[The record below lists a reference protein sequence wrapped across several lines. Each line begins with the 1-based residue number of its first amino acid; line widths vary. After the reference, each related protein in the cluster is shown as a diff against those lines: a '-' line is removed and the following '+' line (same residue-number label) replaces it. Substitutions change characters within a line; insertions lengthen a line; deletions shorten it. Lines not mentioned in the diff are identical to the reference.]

1 MTDAQITEL
10 LRQILEK
17 IQSGSGT
24 NRPTL
29 NVSDPELVRNL
40 SKFSDSIK
48 RATKETTFFRSFI
61 DGQKRTL
68 RSYGEIA
75 DTLKE
80 FDQSIKDTTDL
91 NKILDLQDQ
100 KSAYLQAIND
110 ERKAT
115 AANNFAVGVRNIT
128 TNFVASVGRATQEF
142 VSTLQ
147 QGGSGISIAT
157 GALTAAVDFIG
168 KSASGVGEALTGLGA
183 SIFAGSGPLVKLKV
197 LGAALAGTGLTLQA
211 FGGVTDTVKF
221 GLKVLSEELTK
232 AVDTFYKITSAGA
245 LFADGVTGFRNAA
258 FDAEISTKDLADAVK
273 VSSESLYTSGL
284 DIGSGVTLIGKVFKS
299 GGDEFKR
306 RLLNLGYNFQEQ
318 AELIA
323 DTMKYLSLA
332 GQRNIKDMAPE
343 SLRVETEKYARN
355 LKLISAITG
364 DDAKKRMESAR
375 QSMANAAVQAELAK
389 MDKKTREQFQADLT
403 LVDEEYRSA
412 VLQQRLLGTV
422 VDKNVAIMMG
432 MAPELGESIT
442 AMAANLGRG
451 TDVMGRIREQF
462 ASNLRASIEAGKFTE
477 VGLTAVAQA
486 QGTGTEFANFLSKL
500 FLNFQK
506 GAKEGGS
513 VDNII
518 TKFEQMVT
526 TSDDLTT
533 NLNKLNIQGAKMASM
548 LEKELNEVLPL
559 YSKALNKA
567 NEELIDALNETA
579 KYLRETFG
587 GQNTST
593 TSGILPPMPTEI
605 TLGSSVAWAA
615 ELGRNLGQAFASTV
629 RDILFRSDMFRS
641 DTTPPVPPEDNGGLE
656 PSEIAPAAANGAIL
670 KGPSSGFAATL
681 HGTEAVVPLPDGR
694 TIPVSL
700 TLPKEMANL
709 NYVPPTVNDS
719 RTFFSQNLSVASLTA
734 EVTKIKQAAE
744 DIKQA
749 ANEQVLPLEIKRTIE
764 MSNNSLKEV
773 LREQIDLMRD
783 SNDKFQRLMDIASD
797 TRNINQQILNT
808 AY

>member
-1 MTDAQITEL
+1 MYLLDQNMTDAQITEL

-24 NRPTL
+24 NRATL

-48 RATKETTFFRSFI
+48 RTTKETSFFRSFI

-68 RSYGEIA
+68 RSYGEIL
-75 DTLKE
+75 DSLKE

-147 QGGSGISIAT
+147 QGGSGISVAT

-273 VSSESLYTSGL
+273 ASNESLYTSGL

-462 ASNLRASIEAGKFTE
+462 ASNLRASMEAGKFTE

-593 TSGILPPMPTEI
+593 TGGIFPPIPNEI

-629 RDILFRSDMFRS
+629 RDILLRSDMFRSDMFRF
-641 DTTPPVPPEDNGGLE
+641 DTTPPVPPEGAGGLE
-656 PSEIAPAAANGAIL
+656 HGEIAPAAANGAIL

-694 TIPVSL
+694 TIPVSFPAMPL
-700 TLPKEMANL
+700 FNNNL
-709 NYVPPTVNDS
+709 NIS
-719 RTFFSQNLSVASLTA
+719 SLVAG
-734 EVTKIKQAAE
+734 VTKIKQAAE

-749 ANEQVLPLEIKRTIE
+749 ATEQVLPLEIKRTIE